1 MIDPTL
7 YLLFLGASLVLLL
20 TPGPAVL
27 YIVARS
33 VEQGRLGGIVSVAGV
48 GVGNF
53 VHVVAAAIGVSAVIA
68 TSAVAFSALK
78 YLGAA
83 YLIWLGIKT
92 LRAPVAPLTLEVG
105 AKPLGRLFSEGA
117 VVATLN
123 PKTALFFLAF
133 LPQFIRPDAGAA
145 WLQILLLG
153 GSFVLLGLTTDG
165 LYAIAAGS
173 LRNLFRNSTAV
184 LRGQKLVSG
193 TIYVGL
199 GLMTALSGNHN
210 AK

>member
-1 MIDPTL
+1 MIDPTA

-33 VEQGRLGGIVSVAGV
+33 VEQGRMGGLVSVAGV
-48 GVGNF
+48 GLGNLA
-53 VHVVAAAIGVSAVIA
+53 HVIAAAIGVSAIIA
-68 TSAVAFSALK
+68 ASALAFSVLK

-92 LRAPVAPLTLEVG
+92 LRAPVAPLTLEVEG
-105 AKPLGRLFSEGA
+105 KPLARLFTEGA
-117 VVATLN
+117 VVAALN

-133 LPQFIRPDAGAA
+133 LPQFISPAAGAV

-153 GSFVLLGLTTDG
+153 GSFVALGLATDG
-165 LYAIAAGS
+165 LYALTAGS
-173 LRNLFRNSTAV
+173 LRHLFRNSLRV
-184 LRGQKLVSG
+184 LKAQKLVSG
-193 TIYVGL
+193 TIYIGL
-199 GLMTALSGNHN
+199 GVMTAVSGSQNG
-210 AK
+210 K

>member
-1 MIDPTL
+1 MIDLTA

-48 GVGNF
+48 GLGNLA
-53 VHVVAAAIGVSAVIA
+53 HVIAAAVGVSAIIA
-68 TSAVAFSALK
+68 ASALAFSVLK

-92 LRAPVAPLTLEVG
+92 LRTRVTPITLQVEG
-105 AKPLGRLFSEGA
+105 KPLARLFTEGA
-117 VVATLN
+117 IVAALN

-133 LPQFIRPDAGAA
+133 LPQFISPAAGAV

-153 GSFVLLGLTTDG
+153 GSFVLLGLATDG

-173 LRNLFRNSTAV
+173 LRNLFRDSLRV
-184 LRGQKLVSG
+184 LKAQKLVSG
-193 TIYVGL
+193 TIYIGL
-199 GLMTALSGNHN
+199 GVMTAVSGSQNG
-210 AK
+210 K

>member
-1 MIDPTL
+1 MLDATS

-33 VEQGRLGGIVSVAGV
+33 VEQGRLGGIVSVLGV
-48 GVGNF
+48 GLGNLA
-53 VHVVAAAIGVSAVIA
+53 HVVAAAVGVSAIIA
-68 TSAVAFSALK
+68 ASALAFSVLK

-92 LRAPVAPLTLEVG
+92 LRAPLAPITLEIEG
-105 AKPLGRLFSEGA
+105 KPSRRLFCEGA

-133 LPQFIRPDAGAA
+133 LPQFIDPAAGAV

-153 GSFVLLGLTTDG
+153 ASFVLLGLTTDG
-165 LYAIAAGS
+165 LYAVAAGS
-173 LRNLFRNSTAV
+173 LRHLFRDSMRV
-184 LRGQKLVSG
+184 LRAQKLISG
-193 TIYVGL
+193 TIYIGL
-199 GLMTALSGNHN
+199 GLMTAVTGNQN
-210 AK
+210 GK

>member
-1 MIDPTL
+1 MIDPTA

-33 VEQGRLGGIVSVAGV
+33 VEQGRAGGLVSVAGV
-48 GVGNF
+48 GLGNLA
-53 VHVVAAAIGVSAVIA
+53 HVIAAAIGVSAVIA
-68 TSAVAFSALK
+68 ASALAFSVLK

-92 LRAPVAPLTLEVG
+92 LRAPAAPLTLEVEG
-105 AKPLGRLFSEGA
+105 KPLARLFTEGA
-117 VVATLN
+117 VVAALN

-133 LPQFIRPDAGAA
+133 LPQFISPAAGAV

-153 GSFVLLGLTTDG
+153 GSFVALGLATDG
-165 LYAIAAGS
+165 LYALTAGS
-173 LRNLFRNSTAV
+173 LRHLFRNSLRV
-184 LRGQKLVSG
+184 LKAQKLVSG
-193 TIYVGL
+193 TIYIGL
-199 GLMTALSGNHN
+199 GVMTAVTGSQNG
-210 AK
+210 K

>member
-1 MIDPTL
+1 MIDLTA

-48 GVGNF
+48 GLGNLA
-53 VHVVAAAIGVSAVIA
+53 HVIAAAVGVSAIIA
-68 TSAVAFSALK
+68 ASALAFSVLK

-92 LRAPVAPLTLEVG
+92 LRTRVTPITLQVEG
-105 AKPLGRLFSEGA
+105 KPLARLFTEGA
-117 VVATLN
+117 IVAALN

-133 LPQFIRPDAGAA
+133 LPQFIDPARGSAALQTLVLGAVFFAVAFVLDVLYVLAAGAVGRKLKGA
-145 WLQILLLG
+145 RTHTVAGVIYLALG
-153 GSFVLLGLTTDG
+153 GF
-165 LYAIAAGS
+165 AA
-173 LRNLFRNSTAV
+173 RA
-184 LRGQKLVSG
+184 
-193 TIYVGL
+193 
-199 GLMTALSGNHN
+199 
-210 AK
+210 

>member
-1 MIDPTL
+1 MIDPAA

-48 GVGNF
+48 GLGNLA
-53 VHVVAAAIGVSAVIA
+53 HVAAAAIGVSAIIA
-68 TSAVAFSALK
+68 ASALAFSVLK

-92 LRAPVAPLTLEVG
+92 LRARATPLTLEVEG
-105 AKPLGRLFSEGA
+105 KPLARLFTEGA
-117 VVATLN
+117 IVAALN

-133 LPQFIRPDAGAA
+133 LPQFISPAAGAV

-153 GSFVLLGLTTDG
+153 GSFVLLGLATDG
-165 LYAIAAGS
+165 LYAITAGS
-173 LRNLFRNSTAV
+173 LRNLFRNSLRV
-184 LRGQKLVSG
+184 LKAQKLVSG
-193 TIYVGL
+193 TLYIGL
-199 GLMTALSGNHN
+199 GVMTAVSGSQNG
-210 AK
+210 K

>member
-1 MIDPTL
+1 MIDPTA

-33 VEQGRLGGIVSVAGV
+33 VEQGRMGGLVSVAGV
-48 GVGNF
+48 GLGNF
-53 VHVVAAAIGVSAVIA
+53 AHVIAAAIGVSAIIA
-68 TSAVAFSALK
+68 ASALAFSVLK

-92 LRAPVAPLTLEVG
+92 LRAPVAPLTLEVAG
-105 AKPLGRLFSEGA
+105 KPLARLFTEGA
-117 VVATLN
+117 VVAALN

-133 LPQFIRPDAGAA
+133 LPQFISPSAGAV

-153 GSFVLLGLTTDG
+153 GSFALLGLATDG
-165 LYAIAAGS
+165 LYALTAGS
-173 LRNLFRNSTAV
+173 LRHLFRDSLKV
-184 LRGQKLVSG
+184 LKAQKLVSG
-193 TIYVGL
+193 TIYIGL
-199 GLMTALSGNHN
+199 GVMTAVTGNQN
-210 AK
+210 GK

>member
-1 MIDPTL
+1 MIDPTA

-33 VEQGRLGGIVSVAGV
+33 VEQGRMGGLVSVAGV
-48 GVGNF
+48 GLGNLA
-53 VHVVAAAIGVSAVIA
+53 HVIAAAIGVSAIIA
-68 TSAVAFSALK
+68 ASALAFSVLK

-92 LRAPVAPLTLEVG
+92 LRAPVAPLTLEVEG
-105 AKPLGRLFSEGA
+105 KPLRRLFTEGA
-117 VVATLN
+117 VVAALN

-133 LPQFIRPDAGAA
+133 LPQFISPSAGAV

-153 GSFVLLGLTTDG
+153 GSFVLLGLTTDA
-165 LYAIAAGS
+165 LYAITAGS
-173 LRNLFRNSTAV
+173 LRHLFRNSLRV
-184 LRGQKLVSG
+184 LKAQKLVSG
-193 TIYVGL
+193 TIYIGL
-199 GLMTALSGNHN
+199 GVMTAVSGSQNG
-210 AK
+210 K

>member
-1 MIDPTL
+1 MIDPTA

-33 VEQGRLGGIVSVAGV
+33 VEQGRAGGLVSVAGV
-48 GVGNF
+48 GLGNLA
-53 VHVVAAAIGVSAVIA
+53 HVIAAAIGVSAIIA
-68 TSAVAFSALK
+68 ASALAFSVLK

-92 LRAPVAPLTLEVG
+92 LRAPVAPLALKVEG
-105 AKPLGRLFSEGA
+105 KPLARLFSEGA
-117 VVATLN
+117 VVAALN

-133 LPQFIRPDAGAA
+133 LPQFIGPSAGAV

-153 GSFVLLGLTTDG
+153 GSFVALGLATDG
-165 LYAIAAGS
+165 LYALTAGS
-173 LRNLFRNSTAV
+173 LRHLFRDSLRV
-184 LRGQKLVSG
+184 LKAQRLVSG
-193 TIYVGL
+193 TIYIGL
-199 GLMTALSGNHN
+199 GVMTAVTGNQN
-210 AK
+210 GK

>member
-1 MIDPTL
+1 MIDPTA

-48 GVGNF
+48 GLGNLA
-53 VHVVAAAIGVSAVIA
+53 HVVAAAVGVSAIIA
-68 TSAVAFSALK
+68 ASALAFSVLK

-83 YLIWLGIKT
+83 YLIWLGIRT
-92 LRAPVAPLTLEVG
+92 LRAPVAPVTLEIEG
-105 AKPLGRLFSEGA
+105 KPLRRLFSEGA

-133 LPQFIRPDAGAA
+133 LPQFTSPAAGAV

-153 GSFVLLGLTTDG
+153 GSFVALGLATDG
-165 LYAIAAGS
+165 LYALTAGS
-173 LRNLFRNSTAV
+173 LRHVFRNSLKV
-184 LRGQKLVSG
+184 LRAQKLVSG
-193 TIYVGL
+193 TIYIGL
-199 GLMTALSGNHN
+199 GLMTAVSGSQDG
-210 AK
+210 K

>member
-1 MIDPTL
+1 MIDLTA

-33 VEQGRLGGIVSVAGV
+33 VEQGRTGGLVSVAGV
-48 GVGNF
+48 GLGNLA
-53 VHVVAAAIGVSAVIA
+53 HVVAAAIGVSAIIA
-68 TSAVAFSALK
+68 ASAFAFSVLK

-92 LRAPVAPLTLEVG
+92 LRAPVAAVTIEVRG
-105 AKPLGRLFSEGA
+105 KPLGRLFTEGA

-133 LPQFIRPDAGAA
+133 LPQFISPAAGGV
-145 WLQILLLG
+145 WLQILILG
-153 GSFVLLGLTTDG
+153 GSFVALGLATDG
-165 LYAIAAGS
+165 LYAITAGS
-173 LRNLFRNSTAV
+173 LRHLFRNSLKV
-184 LRGQKLVSG
+184 LRVQKLVSG
-193 TIYVGL
+193 TIYIGL
-199 GLMTALSGNHN
+199 GVMTAVAGNQN
-210 AK
+210 TR

>member
-1 MIDPTL
+1 MLDATS

-33 VEQGRLGGIVSVAGV
+33 VEQGRLGGIVSVLGV
-48 GVGNF
+48 GLGNLA
-53 VHVVAAAIGVSAVIA
+53 HVVAAAVGVSAIIA
-68 TSAVAFSALK
+68 ASALAFSVLK

-92 LRAPVAPLTLEVG
+92 LRAPLAPITLEIEG
-105 AKPLGRLFSEGA
+105 KPSRRLFCEGA

-133 LPQFIRPDAGAA
+133 LPQFIDPAAGAV

-165 LYAIAAGS
+165 LYAVAAGS
-173 LRNLFRNSTAV
+173 LRHLFRDSMRV
-184 LRGQKLVSG
+184 LRAQKLISG
-193 TIYVGL
+193 TIYIGL
-199 GLMTALSGNHN
+199 GLMTAVTGNQN
-210 AK
+210 GK